1 MSDKYWVF
9 EEVEKKFFLP
19 EFLIF
24 KKDPDNLGKLLR
36 CLKIRNRSKTTLT
49 QHILQRGNQF
59 EFVTLY
65 QNRRHKAVERYA
77 FMSVCEKPVEEV
89 LPILTLA
96 KDLDDCVD
104 EEERKL
110 WLRVAAPVADSAKI
124 LSRDLGSPRE
134 IAHPYLQKH
143 QQRIINQAEHKH
155 ITMNVYSRYC
165 DKEQVLTDL
174 ALKHAFPMPAE
185 E

>member
-19 EFLIF
+19 EFLIL
-24 KKDPDNLGKLLR
+24 KKDPENIGQLLR
-36 CLKIRNRSKTTLT
+36 CLRIRNRSKTTLT
-49 QHILQRGNQF
+49 PHILQRGNQF

-77 FMSVCEKPVEEV
+77 FMSICEKPVEEV
-89 LPILTLA
+89 MPILTLA
-96 KDLDDCVD
+96 KDLDDCVN
-104 EEERKL
+104 EEEVKL

-124 LSRDLGSPRE
+124 LSRDMRHPRE

-143 QQRIINQAEHKH
+143 QQRIIRKARDRHMTAH
-155 ITMNVYSRYC
+155 VYSRYC
-165 DKEQVLTDL
+165 DQEQVLTDL
-174 ALKHAFPMPAE
+174 ALKHAFPIPAE